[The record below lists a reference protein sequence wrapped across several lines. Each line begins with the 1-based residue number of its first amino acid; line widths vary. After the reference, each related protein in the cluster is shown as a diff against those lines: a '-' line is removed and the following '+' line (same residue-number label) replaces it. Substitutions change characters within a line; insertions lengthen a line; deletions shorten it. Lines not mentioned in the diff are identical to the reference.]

1 MAEDTLT
8 PEQKERLNRQHM
20 HALKVA
26 HLKRQDHETLQQ
38 QKEKVVEKS

>member
-8 PEQKERLNRQHM
+8 PEEKERLNRQHM

-26 HLKRQDHETLQQ
+26 YVKRQDHKTQQ
-38 QKEKVVEKS
+38 QQNEKVVEKS